1 MMKNNSKF
9 FGIIHEKY
17 SRNGSWN
24 IHEDSVKLKV
34 DKLYLDKY
42 ISTIFWHKAH
52 LIEKSIEEESK

>member
-1 MMKNNSKF
+1 MK
-9 FGIIHEKY
+9 KY